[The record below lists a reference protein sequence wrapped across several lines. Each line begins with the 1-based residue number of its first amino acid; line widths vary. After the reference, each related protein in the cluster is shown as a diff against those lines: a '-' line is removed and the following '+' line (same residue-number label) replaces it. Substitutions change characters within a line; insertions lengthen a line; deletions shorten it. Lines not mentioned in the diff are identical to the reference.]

1 MLQDAIKWMG
11 KKQTFF
17 EEIVRF
23 CIWPRSM
30 VAMGPDPGKADG
42 FSAFTEPSCLC
53 SGQIFIS
60 PRRPDGRNQTAFC
73 PPVGVS
79 AQGLQ

>member
-1 MLQDAIKWMG
+1 VAAIALTFQNPLQPIKITINKMFPSKG
-11 KKQTFF
+11 
-17 EEIVRF
+17 EEGGRF
-23 CIWPRSM
+23 SEGASDLR
-30 VAMGPDPGKADG
+30 A
-42 FSAFTEPSCLC
+42 
-53 SGQIFIS
+53 